1 VVRLDLGYV
10 QGRRKRVTRYAST
23 EREALAVLKRLRR
36 EHEGGRLVGGGSQM
50 TMAEYLEYWLTE
62 LLPGR

>member
-1 VVRLDLGYV
+1 
-10 QGRRKRVTRYAST
+10 VTRYAST